1 MISTRLSSLP
11 VSCGSWCYPLLSIF
25 RMVIMLVVLILA
37 VLFALRGYAPEAI
50 IGPVLALVAGA
61 VATIDRLVGVQRV
74 RPVSALPAV

>member
-1 MISTRLSSLP
+1 
-11 VSCGSWCYPLLSIF
+11 
-25 RMVIMLVVLILA
+25 MLVVLILA